1 MRLYFDYAA
10 STPVDPL
17 VECAMRPYFLE
28 KFGNAG
34 SLHSFGQEAMT
45 AIDRSRETIAEAL
58 GADFREIIFTGS
70 ATEANNLALRGVIK
84 SFKRRT
90 TGVSRPRLVV
100 SSIEHEAVLETAR
113 DMEKDG
119 AEVVYV
125 AVNKEGVVDLKKLAD
140 ALNERTILVSVMYA
154 NNEIGTIEPM
164 QEVSKLISEFRK
176 RKIENRS
183 KKNSKSYFL
192 NSNFYP
198 LFHTDAVQAFQFLDC
213 NVKKLGVDPHT
224 KRASTPSAADFNNAR
239 YGVGVDLLTI
249 SAHKIYGPKG
259 IGALYVR
266 QETGDKRQGLRG
278 SMSHVAGCL
287 SPIVTG
293 GGQEFGMRSGTE
305 NVPLVVGFAEAV
317 RLLAKSRE
325 RDSERIAKLRDFLWR
340 GIKKVFPKAELNGPA
355 SGSSR
360 LPNILNVCFTG
371 HRSEDLLV
379 KFDLAG
385 LAVSAGSAC
394 RGRANRPSHVISA
407 LGYPRE
413 RALGSIRF
421 SLGRPTTKKE
431 VDAALKIIKMSLT
444 R

>member
-17 VECAMRPYFLE
+17 VERAMRPYFLE

-45 AIDRSRETIAEAL
+45 AVDRSRETIAEAL
-58 GADFREIIFTGS
+58 GANFREIIFTGS

-84 SFKRRT
+84 SFKQRT

-119 AEVVYV
+119 AEVVYA
-125 AVNKEGVVDLKKLAD
+125 AVNKEGVVDLKRLAD

-154 NNEIGTIEPM
+154 NNEIGTIQPLFEI
-164 QEVSKLISEFRK
+164 KKIIDDFKK
-176 RKIENRS
+176 RNFP
-183 KKNSKSYFL
+183 KKTT
-192 NSNFYP
+192 YP

-213 NVKKLGVDPHT
+213 NVKKL
-224 KRASTPSAADFNNAR
+224 
-239 YGVGVDLLTI
+239 GVDLLTI

-293 GGQEFGMRSGTE
+293 GGQEFGLRSGTE

-355 SGSSR
+355 AGSSR
-360 LPNILNVCFTG
+360 LPNILNVCFSG

-394 RGRANRPSHVISA
+394 SSRANRPSHVIGA

-413 RALGSIRF
+413 RALSSIRF